1 MLPDICFV
9 KRGVKSTLR
18 IVDFDALPNEMWSQ
32 VQLLDLS
39 TGWGM
44 TDLEDMRRAIKL
56 GYPSADYFGVFA
68 VENGEVLSTVRVS
81 RIPYTLSNDK
91 REVVSAIGGV
101 VTRHDHS
108 HQGLARR
115 LLEEV
120 HRREKADGRRFSL
133 LWTGRNNVAHHLYE
147 SLGYVDVYTPELAMV
162 KCRRMLKTLSKQYS
176 LVKARNKDAKT
187 IEHMHSNATKN
198 RLGFTPRV
206 SGLLNVLF
214 KLGWFKSQLFHLILH
229 DDKIIGYYL
238 ELQKF
243 SGWIGSSEIVV
254 AADEK
259 AEEEHVIPLL
269 EREAGN
275 GWLILGNTFVRDNH
289 DALKKRGY
297 KIASFA
303 YTTLMAKPLDGT
315 KPSNV
320 AKLLGVENPRF
331 VCHRLDGF

>member
-1 MLPDICFV
+1 
-9 KRGVKSTLR
+9 
-18 IVDFDALPNEMWSQ
+18 
-32 VQLLDLS
+32 
-39 TGWGM
+39 M

-56 GYPSADYFGVFA
+56 GYPCADYFGVFA

-81 RIPYTLSNDK
+81 RVPYTFSDGK

-120 HRREKADGRRFSL
+120 HRRETADGRRFSL

-147 SLGYVDVYTPELAMV
+147 SLGYIDVYTPELAMV
-162 KCRRMLKTLSKQYS
+162 KCIRKLKTPSKQYS

-187 IEHMHSNATKN
+187 IEHIHSNATKN
-198 RLGFTPRV
+198 RLGFTPRAP
-206 SGLLNVLF
+206 GLMDVLF
-214 KLGWFKSQLFHLILH
+214 TLGWFRPELFHLILH
-229 DDKIIGYYL
+229 DDKLIGYYL
-238 ELQKF
+238 EFQK
-243 SGWIGSSEIVV
+243 SRGWTGSSEIVV
-254 AADEK
+254 AADDK
-259 AEEEHVIPLL
+259 AEIEQVIPLL

-289 DALKKRGY
+289 DALKSGGY

-315 KPSNV
+315 KPTKNV
-320 AKLLGVENPRF
+320 AKLLGVEDPRF

>member
-1 MLPDICFV
+1 VLGDICFA
-9 KRGVKSTLR
+9 KRGAKSTLQ
-18 IVDFDALPNEMWSQ
+18 IVDFDALSNEMWNQ

-68 VENGEVLSTVRVS
+68 VEDGEIVSTVRVS
-81 RIPYTLSNDK
+81 RIPYTLSGGK

-108 HQGLARR
+108 RQGLARR

-120 HRREKADGRRFSL
+120 HEREKADERRFSL

-147 SLGYVDVYTPELAMV
+147 SLGYVDIYTPELAMV
-162 KCRRMLKTLSKQYS
+162 KCNRKLKTPSKQYS
-176 LVKARNKDAKT
+176 LVKATNKDAKT
-187 IEHMHSNATKN
+187 IERMHSNATKN

-206 SGLLNVLF
+206 PSLLNVLF
-214 KLGWFKSQLFHLILH
+214 KLGWFRPELFHLILH

-238 ELQKF
+238 EFQKAR
-243 SGWIGSSEIVV
+243 GWIGSSEIIV
-254 AADEK
+254 AADDE
-259 AEEEHVIPLL
+259 AENEQVIPLL

-275 GWLILGNTFVRDNH
+275 GWLILGNTFVRDNY

-297 KIASFA
+297 TTATFA
-303 YTTLMAKPLDGT
+303 YTTLMAKHLNGT
-315 KPSNV
+315 KPKNV
-320 AKLLGVENPRF
+320 ARLLGAKNPRF